1 MLNEENNGLCGLT
14 EKERIRLSVI
24 ESYIKKEISSAD
36 AKTKLTVCSRQL
48 RRIVKQYKL
57 NRSGIV
63 HGLSGRASNN
73 NVCGRNKKAVMR
85 LYKEKYS
92 ECSYAHTSDML
103 LQRDGIKV
111 SHATLRNW
119 LIKSGVEKVKPQK
132 KRYYKR
138 RDPRPRFGEMVQ
150 MDGSF
155 HDWFGDGQ
163 MLCLIHM
170 VDDATKQSLAILNA
184 GETTLGCLQVLKMWC
199 EKFGVPRALYVDKD
213 SVFRIN
219 HKNHQL
225 SIEEQLSG
233 ETEHLTEF
241 GKVCKQLG
249 IEIIF
254 ANSPQAKGRVERRHA
269 IFQTRFVQE
278 LKLDGIK
285 TMEQANDFLLRD
297 GGFLNGIN
305 LKFTV
310 EAKEECSAC
319 TFLPQAE
326 LDKAF
331 TIKHYRK
338 VKNDYTIQ
346 FRNMIYQLPKKSYL
360 YTKSDVLITVDLSNN
375 IAIYAGSLKLDFTVK
390 SLNEYKSLELTCVQK
405 QTTKPHQ
412 MLGSLPQ
419 LSLSAMARKNKHKS
433 PWSKSTSIYS
443 KKEASQP

>member
-1 MLNEENNGLCGLT
+1 M
-14 EKERIRLSVI
+14 
-24 ESYIKKEISSAD
+24 
-36 AKTKLTVCSRQL
+36 KLYQ
-48 RRIVKQYKL
+48 
-57 NRSGIV
+57 
-63 HGLSGRASNN
+63 
-73 NVCGRNKKAVMR
+73 
-85 LYKEKYS
+85 EKYS

-103 LQRDGIKV
+103 LHRDGIKV
-111 SHATLRNW
+111 SHATLRSW
-119 LIKSGVEKVKPQK
+119 LIKAGVERVRPQK

-138 RDPRPRFGEMVQ
+138 RDPRPRFGELVQ

-285 TMEQANDFLLRD
+285 TMEQANNFLLRD
-297 GGFLNGIN
+297 GGFLNDIN

-310 EAKEECSAC
+310 EAKEKCSAC

-346 FRNMIYQLPKKSYL
+346 FKNMIYQLPKKAYL
-360 YTKSDVLITVDLSNN
+360 YVKSDVLITIDLADN
-375 IAIYAGSLKLDFTVK
+375 IAIYAGSLKLAFTAQALDEYKASQALQVQPQTVK
-390 SLNEYKSLELTCVQK
+390 PDHTR
-405 QTTKPHQ
+405 
-412 MLGSLPQ
+412 PQ

-433 PWSKSTSIYS
+433 PWSKSTSLCA
-443 KKEASQP
+443 KKEGVATSL